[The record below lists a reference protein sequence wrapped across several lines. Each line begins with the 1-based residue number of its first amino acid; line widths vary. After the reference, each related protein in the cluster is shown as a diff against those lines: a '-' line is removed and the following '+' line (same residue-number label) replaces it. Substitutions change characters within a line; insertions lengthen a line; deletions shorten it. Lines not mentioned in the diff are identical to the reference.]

1 MVSHVFWIIS
11 HVLPCFADFSR
22 DVPGLSHRFGGIKGV
37 LRELLAAQQPKDAGR
52 RGAAQELG
60 DAPEPA
66 PVDLL
71 GPRDFG

>member
-1 MVSHVFWIIS
+1 MF
-11 HVLPCFADFSR
+11 LPCFANFSC
-22 DVPGLSHRFGGIKGV
+22 DVPGTFPPLNGGFFYGV